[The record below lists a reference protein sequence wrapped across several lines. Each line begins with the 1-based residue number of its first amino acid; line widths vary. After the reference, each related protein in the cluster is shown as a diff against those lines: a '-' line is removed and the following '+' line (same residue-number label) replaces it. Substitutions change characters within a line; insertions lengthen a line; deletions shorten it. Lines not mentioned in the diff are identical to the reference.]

1 MDDTEN
7 ISQTST
13 DNMEAIKD
21 ALSNIDD
28 IPDTIEINDDE
39 EIPDQPLPAAPA
51 DAAEELL
58 PADDGKPKRRRKGN
72 DARTRIDR
80 LAREKEMLRQELRYA
95 NELLQRQAEQ
105 ASIEKQAF
113 AQNAEINYEN
123 ALNTQ
128 LTLAKQ
134 QLLIAEEEGDSQ
146 AKVQLQDKI
155 ADVRSQMR
163 ALELER
169 KHANVYQDTVAP
181 VVYDPTLNMRDEY
194 YEQAAEPRN
203 DAFEAWVDE
212 NQWFNPRS
220 NYYNPK
226 LAAEADEI
234 ADDLSAKLT
243 LHKRGDIIGTDAFFE
258 TVTRVLNERHGI
270 APQPETRYMD
280 RQPPNPRP
288 HYSQQRPP
296 VGASGGVGQDN
307 QSMYNANGNPNYAR
321 PLYLTKTQAEAAKQM
336 ASVMGV
342 SEAQAKKIYALRA
355 QQYDGK
361 R

>member
-1 MDDTEN
+1 MDDIQN
-7 ISQTST
+7 ISSPTLNE
-13 DNMEAIKD
+13 NMESIKE
-21 ALSNIDD
+21 ALSNIDA

-39 EIPDQPLPAAPA
+39 DIPQTPPPSPEEGV
-51 DAAEELL
+51 AELMPE
-58 PADDGKPKRRRKGN
+58 DDGKPKRRRKGN

-95 NELLQRQAEQ
+95 NELLQQQAKQ

-123 ALNTQ
+123 ALNSQ

-163 ALELER
+163 TLELER
-169 KHANVYQDTVAP
+169 KHANMSHDMVAP
-181 VVYDPTLNMRDEY
+181 VVYDPTLNVREEY
-194 YEQAAEPRN
+194 YEHEESSRN
-203 DAFEAWVDE
+203 DAFDSWVEE
-212 NQWFNPRS
+212 NQWFNPQS
-220 NYYNPK
+220 KYYNPR

-243 LHKRGDIIGTDAFFE
+243 LHKRGDIIGTDDFFK

-270 APQPETRYMD
+270 TSNPDTRTMEKPTQPQ
-280 RQPPNPRP
+280 RP

-296 VGASGGVGQDN
+296 VGASGGMGQDN
-307 QSMYNANGNPNYAR
+307 QSMYNANGNTNYAR
-321 PLYLTKTQAEAAKQM
+321 PLYLTKTQAEVAKQM

-355 QQYDGK
+355 QQNEFK
-361 R
+361 